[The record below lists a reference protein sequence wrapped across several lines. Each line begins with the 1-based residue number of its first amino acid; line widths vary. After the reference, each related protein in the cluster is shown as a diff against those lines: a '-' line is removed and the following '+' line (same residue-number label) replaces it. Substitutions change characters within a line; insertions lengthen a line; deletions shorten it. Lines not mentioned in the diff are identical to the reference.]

1 MSGQLVAPHQ
11 APHAPKRS
19 NDNPIAGGTGKLSY
33 FIGSFVIHVTQSCW
47 KEKIQYLSFVHIHLS
62 WLRQH

>member
-1 MSGQLVAPHQ
+1 MTRARFVMATSSAMSGQVAPHQ
-11 APHAPKRS
+11 APHAPKKS

-47 KEKIQYLSFVHIHLS
+47 KEKIQ
-62 WLRQH
+62 